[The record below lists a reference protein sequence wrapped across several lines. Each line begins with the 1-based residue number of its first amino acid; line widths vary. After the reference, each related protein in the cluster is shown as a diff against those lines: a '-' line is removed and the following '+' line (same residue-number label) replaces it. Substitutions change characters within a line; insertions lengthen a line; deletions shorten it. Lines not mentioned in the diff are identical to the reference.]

1 MTMAT
6 AGEGGPGEE
15 APPPS
20 GRVYRSALLAVA
32 MQWSIRLIG
41 LVSVFILARL
51 LSPRDFGIVGIAMA
65 TVALVEIFSM
75 IGLRQALLR
84 MKAPEREHLD
94 TAWTLQLLL
103 FSALG
108 LVVAALAPL
117 AAHIYDEPALAA
129 VIAVLATRFL
139 FLGLV
144 NIGIVDFDRNLDFG
158 RDLRMR
164 VGARLL
170 SFAVTVAAAVLL
182 RSYWA
187 LVIGLMLQS
196 GLLCLA
202 SYLMHPFRPRLSLAR
217 RSELLGVS
225 IWMFLN
231 YGAQILHHQVERLVI
246 GRFAAMSLVGLY
258 SVSKDLSSIFTQ
270 EIATA
275 LNRVTYVTTARTGRP
290 LSEDPGR
297 VAVML
302 GTYAMIS
309 APMGLGLAATAEAA
323 VAVLLGGQWLAAAPL
338 LQLIAPASALYAVY
352 KLIAS
357 SLQASGHERL
367 TALMSGAG
375 ALGAAAAIGAA
386 AWAGGGALAV
396 AGTALAVTLT
406 LLASATFVIA
416 RIAAVGP
423 LVFTGPIARPFAAA
437 AAMFALL
444 RAAPP
449 ATGFVFLDL
458 LLSVALGAAVYAATV
473 FILWFAAGRP
483 AGAEAEAA
491 AMIGKLRERL
501 GSGLQR
507 RRASRRT

>member
-1 MTMAT
+1 MPAG
-6 AGEGGPGEE
+6 GEGGAGV
-15 APPPS
+15 APPG

-51 LSPRDFGIVGIAMA
+51 LSPHDFGIVGIAMA
-65 TVALVEIFSM
+65 SVALVEIFSM

-94 TAWTLQLLL
+94 TAWTIQLLL
-103 FSALG
+103 FSGLG

-117 AAHIYDEPALAA
+117 AARFYDEPALAA
-129 VIAVLATRFL
+129 VIAVIASRFL

-164 VGARLL
+164 VGARLA

-187 LVIGLMLQS
+187 LVIGLVLQS

-202 SYLMHPFRPRLSLAR
+202 SYVMHPFRPRLSLAR
-217 RSELLGVS
+217 RADLLGVS

-231 YGAQILHHQVERLVI
+231 YAAQIFHHQVERLVI
-246 GRFAAMSLVGLY
+246 GRFAAMHLVGLY

-290 LSEDPGR
+290 LSEDSGR

-309 APMGLGLAATAEAA
+309 APLGLGLAATAEAT
-323 VAVLLGGQWLAAAPL
+323 VAVLLGSQWLSAAPL
-338 LQLIAPASALYAVY
+338 LQLVAPASALYAVY

-367 TALMSGAG
+367 TALLSGTG
-375 ALGAAAAIGAA
+375 ALAAAVAIGTT

-396 AGTALAVTLT
+396 AGTALAVTVT
-406 LLASATFVIA
+406 LLAAATLVIA
-416 RIAAVGP
+416 RIAGVG
-423 LVFTGPIARPFAAA
+423 LLAFTGPIARPFAAA

-444 RAAPP
+444 RAVPQ
-449 ATGFVFLDL
+449 ATGFVLADL
-458 LLSVALGAAVYAATV
+458 ALSVLLGAAAYAVTL
-473 FILWFAAGRP
+473 FLLWVSAGRP
-483 AGAEAEAA
+483 PGAEAEAA
-491 AMIGKLRERL
+491 ALAVGAKARL
-501 GSGLQR
+501 AGLQR